1 MLVTTAVAIL
11 LLMVASVMTV
21 TRSGLDAVAYFLALD
36 VGIPTLLLVLI
47 LALLGRA
54 APAAA
59 VLSAFMFLGLCALA
73 VIEGPSSERL
83 SLVNVAIVAL
93 AGVLRTWFTV
103 AFATVF
109 AILLV
114 GLGAV
119 ESLGLAHWTTQLS
132 EARHMPFVRQVLTVG
147 LIVLFLRRGYD
158 RLYQRVRRQEVAR
171 QSAVDELTALNNSLE
186 LVIGDRTA
194 GLRAARDRVAALAG
208 EAAAGLE
215 QEVVEIR
222 RRLAEALKL
231 STAEGERRDDLER
244 AGRAADRLAEMADNL
259 ASHARV
265 GRVALQPV
273 EIDLQEL
280 AGEVVAQF
288 RGGPDGGRVHWQV
301 GALPSVRGDR
311 VLIRSVLENLVG
323 NAVKFSRECPRPEVR
338 IGSDA
343 DGRCYIQDNGVGFDA
358 ALASRLFA
366 PFSRLHSQE
375 QFEGQGMGLANVRSI
390 VERHGG
396 DIRAEG
402 KPGQGARFS
411 FRLPATAAE
420 LADPAERRREP
431 HHDVRGAAD
440 LARRCVVAGKV
451 HRRRR
456 GERRAVRPR

>member
-1 MLVTTAVAIL
+1 MLDIWRRRWRAADEDTQRRCGVLATTAAVIL
-11 LLMVASVMTV
+11 LLMVA
-21 TRSGLDAVAYFLALD
+21 AVITMPRGSMNAAAYFLALD
-36 VGIPTLLLVLI
+36 LGIPTLLLVLI

-54 APAAA
+54 APAAG
-59 VLSAFMFLGLCALA
+59 VLSAYLFVILCALA
-73 VIEGPSSERL
+73 VIEGPTSERL

-93 AGVLRTWFTV
+93 GCVMRTWFTV

-109 AILLV
+109 AVLLV

-119 ESLGLAHWTTQLS
+119 QSLGVAHWTSELA
-132 EARHMPFVRQVLTVG
+132 EARHMPFVRQVLTTG
-147 LIVLFLRRGYD
+147 LMVLFLRRGYD

-186 LVIGDRTA
+186 RVIGERTA
-194 GLRAARDRVAALAG
+194 GLRAARDRVAAVAG

-265 GRVALQPV
+265 GRVALQQV
-273 EIDLQEL
+273 DIDLQQL
-280 AGEVVAQF
+280 MGEVVEQF
-288 RGGPDGGRVHWQV
+288 RGGPDGGRVRWQV
-301 GALPSVRGDR
+301 DALPRVWGDR

-343 DGRCYIQDNGVGFDA
+343 NGRCYIQDNGVGFDA

-366 PFSRLHSQE
+366 PFRRLHSRE

-411 FRLPATAAE
+411 FWLPATAAQ
-420 LADPAERRREP
+420 LADPAETTP
-431 HHDVRGAAD
+431 
-440 LARRCVVAGKV
+440 
-451 HRRRR
+451 
-456 GERRAVRPR
+456 

>member
-1 MLVTTAVAIL
+1 MLDLWRRRWRAADEDTQRRCGVLATTAVVIL
-11 LLMVASVMTV
+11 LLMVAAAITV
-21 TRSGLDAVAYFLALD
+21 TRSGLNAVMYFLALD
-36 VGIPTLLLVLI
+36 LGIPTLLLVLI

-59 VLSAFMFLGLCALA
+59 VLSAYIFVALCALA
-73 VIEGPSSERL
+73 VIEGPSTERL

-93 AGVLRTWFTV
+93 GCVLRTWFTL

-109 AILLV
+109 AVLVV
-114 GLGAV
+114 GLGAA
-119 ESLGLAHWTTQLS
+119 ESLGLAHWTTELS
-132 EARHMPFVRQVLTVG
+132 EARHMPFVRQVLTIG
-147 LIVLFLRRGYD
+147 LMVLFLRRGYD

-171 QSAVDELTALNNSLE
+171 QSAVDELSALNNSLE
-186 LVIGDRTA
+186 LVIGERTA

-273 EIDLQEL
+273 VIDLQQL
-280 AGEVVAQF
+280 MGEVVEQF
-288 RGGPDGGRVHWQV
+288 RGLPDGGRVHWQL
-301 GALPSVRGDR
+301 GALPSVWGDR

-323 NAVKFSRECPRPEVR
+323 NAVKFSRECPQPEVH
-338 IGSDA
+338 IGADA
-343 DGRCYIQDNGVGFDA
+343 DGRCYIQDNGVGFDPP
-358 ALASRLFA
+358 LASRLFA
-366 PFSRLHSQE
+366 PFRRLHRQE

-402 KPGQGARFS
+402 KPGEGARFS
-411 FRLPATAAE
+411 FRLPATAAG
-420 LADPAERRREP
+420 LIDPEETAS
-431 HHDVRGAAD
+431 
-440 LARRCVVAGKV
+440 
-451 HRRRR
+451 
-456 GERRAVRPR
+456 